1 MCRGARHECARIFCG
16 KDSIGHWAR
25 LRTMLGT
32 GIGNWGRSS
41 LLTQTEIL
49 QAMALSGLNFLRR
62 SCEAQSDAHPVHA
75 RADFSGNSNPTFP
88 SSNFRYA
95 ENGRPRFEMK
105 PSRRSVFPVVRSFC
119 ACSMGI
125 SRPRIVLLSLN
136 LHGFLSACECSQ
148 I

>member
-49 QAMALSGLNFLRR
+49 QAMARAGLNFLRR
-62 SCEAQSDAHPVHA
+62 SCEAQSDAQPVHA
-75 RADFSGNSNPTFP
+75 RAVFSGNSKPTFP
-88 SSNFRYA
+88 LSNFRYA

-105 PSRRSVFPVVRSFC
+105 PSSKSVLPVASSFFICSRSIDRWRMTLPDRKSH
-119 ACSMGI
+119 
-125 SRPRIVLLSLN
+125 VLF
-136 LHGFLSACECSQ
+136 GPTEFSQ
-148 I
+148 T